1 MCGRF
6 TLTMPTFAELSDA
19 LGLTPDPDMEE
30 VYKPRFNVAPTDA
43 CFIVRARRG
52 VAEGAQPAPADRE
65 IVMADWGLVPYFSAS
80 PREARRPINARA
92 ETIATSPL
100 FRDAFARKRCVV
112 VADGYF
118 EWARQ
123 GKTKTPYWIHPEDGG
138 LMLMA
143 GVHDSWTDRASRIR
157 VRTFAIVTT
166 QPNATVA
173 GIHDRMP
180 VVLSEADVGAWLRVP
195 RTDRHEPPADL
206 KELLVPA
213 PDGLLAL
220 RRVSSRVGSTKNDD
234 PALLEPV

>member
-6 TLTMPTFAELSDA
+6 TLTMPTFTELSDA
-19 LGLTPDPDMEE
+19 LGLAPDPGMEE
-30 VYKPRFNVAPTDA
+30 VYRPRFNVAPTDA
-43 CFIVRARRG
+43 HFVLRAKRG
-52 VAEGAQPAPADRE
+52 VAEGAAPAPEDRE
-65 IVMADWGLVPYFSAS
+65 LVMADWGLVPYFSRS
-80 PREARRPINARA
+80 PREARKPINARA

-123 GKTKTPYWIHPEDGG
+123 GKVKTPYWIHPERGG

-143 GVHDSWTDRASRIR
+143 GVHDSWTDRASSRR

-166 QPNATVA
+166 RPNATVA

-180 VVLSEADVGAWLRVP
+180 VVLAEADVGDWLRAP
-195 RTDRHEPPADL
+195 WTEGDGPPDGVID
-206 KELLVPA
+206 LLVPA
-213 PDGLLAL
+213 PIDLLAL
-220 RRVSSRVGSTKNDD
+220 RRVSSRVGSTQNDD
-234 PALLEPV
+234 PSLIEPV